1 MAQVDCQVC
10 GRSFDGSCWECPNC
24 GAPAPL
30 GSHARLVRRLGS
42 GGAAIGAF
50 VCMTLSTSLSAMQV
64 EQPTQVMSFA
74 QVQQA
79 TAVSG
84 QAANIDASLS
94 TYISSDGNRYWQ
106 IPYNYNGGVYLATS
120 RSPAGNAYNDLLG
133 TATTQAGQWDL
144 FSNYSNFP
152 GRWWVVSSL
161 QLNANP
167 VELISFI
174 HAECLDVPCTSAQ
187 TQRSGI
193 GVAYF
198 KQGENNNKYRYMGLV
213 VTPYGDPANF
223 NIQGAPFLISGDY
236 LQFYYSDRDS
246 SDGSPSVAVA
256 RTYLPD
262 LIAAARSGNS
272 SPHWQKYSSGNWQQP
287 GLGGAFSALGNASNG
302 IPGWHITH
310 SGAAYSTYAKK
321 YYLTTYVNADQPPA
335 FPGWPQGNGVFLF
348 ESSDSINWTFK
359 TTLYWAGVTAASPN
373 PPPAHTPGFEYV
385 TITSTDPGAW
395 SYGTVASTF
404 YVYAP
409 FDMGSGDSKMGVYR
423 TKVTLEPSDCAGGT
437 GYCGAP

>member
-1 MAQVDCQVC
+1 MAQIDCKVC
-10 GRSFDGSCWECPNC
+10 GHSFDGSRRKCPNC
-24 GAPAPL
+24 GTPAPQESLARSTRWLRRSFATL
-30 GSHARLVRRLGS
+30 G
-42 GGAAIGAF
+42 F
-50 VCMTLSTSLSAMQV
+50 VGCMSLAPTLWAVQV
-64 EQPTQVMSFA
+64 EQPTQIMSFS
-74 QVQQA
+74 QIQQA
-79 TAVSG
+79 TAISG

-106 IPYNYNGGVYLATS
+106 IPYNHDGGVYLATT
-120 RSPAGNAYNDLLG
+120 RSPAGNAYSDILG
-133 TATTQAGQWDL
+133 TDAVQAGQWDL
-144 FSNYSNFP
+144 FSNYLSFP

-161 QLNANP
+161 QLNSNP
-167 VELISFI
+167 VELISLI
-174 HAECLDVPCTSAQ
+174 HAECLDTPCTSAQ

-223 NIQGAPFLISGDY
+223 NIQGAPFLIYGDY
-236 LQFYYSDRDS
+236 LQFYYSDLDS
-246 SDGSPSVAVA
+246 STRASAVA
-256 RTYLPD
+256 TARTSLSG
-262 LIAAARSGNS
+262 LISAARSGKS
-272 SPHWQKYSSGNWQQP
+272 SPPWQKYSSGNWQQP
-287 GLGGAFSALGNASNG
+287 GLGGAFSALGSATNG

-310 SGAAYSTYAKK
+310 SGAAYSTYTKK

-348 ESSDSINWTFK
+348 ESTDSINWNFK
-359 TTLYWAGVTAASPN
+359 TTLYWAGITASSPN

-385 TITSTDPGAW
+385 TMTSTDPGAW
-395 SYGTVASTF
+395 SYGTVGSTF

-409 FDMGSGDSKMGVYR
+409 FDMGSGDSKMSVYR
-423 TKVTLEPSDCAGGT
+423 TKVTLESSDCAGGT